1 MTVTREDVLSILGRM
16 DDVRLAEIIAT
27 QPTLAELTE
36 AKLLAAGL
44 ETPAQI
50 MGRTLSAKVV
60 RIADLI
66 RQEDAEWEDR

>member
-27 QPTLAELTE
+27 QPTAAELTE

-44 ETPAQI
+44 ETPSQI
-50 MGRTLSAKVV
+50 LGRPLSAKVV

-66 RQEDAEWEDR
+66 RQEDADWEDR